1 MRLSKLKK
9 VVVVGAGVGGLATA
23 IRLSIKGYSVEVFE
37 SNSYIG
43 GKLSQI
49 ESKNFRFDAG
59 PSLFTMPELVDELF
73 ELANKNPR
81 LYFNY
86 IQLEESCRYFYSDGT
101 FLRGYSDV
109 HKFAEEAAKQTF
121 VNPKKVKK
129 YLEKSAYIYDS
140 TAFLFLERSLH
151 KWSSYLS
158 FRVLKSLFK
167 LPFLGIFSTMNQAN
181 SKALNN
187 EKMTQ
192 LFDRYATYNG
202 SNPYL
207 APSIL
212 NIIPHL
218 EFNKGAFF
226 PKGGMYSIAL
236 CLFELAKSLGVKF
249 HLNSKVSRI
258 VENNG
263 KILGV
268 EVENKFINAD
278 YVVCNLDIHFV
289 YEKLLHSDKKPTN
302 ILNQERSTSAL
313 IFYWGINK
321 TFDNL
326 DLHNIFFSNDYKQ
339 EFEYLRQGQNIYD
352 DPTIYVNI
360 TSKKNKSDA
369 PDGCEN
375 WFVMINVPSNTG
387 QDWDSLIVGARQSI
401 CRKLS
406 QQLEINLES
415 HILTEE
421 ILEPRT
427 IESKTAS
434 FQGSLYG
441 SASNNKTAA
450 FLRHSNFSKDIRGL
464 YFCGGSV
471 HPGGGIPLALSS
483 AKIVDSFF
491 KHLTNE
497 LDKS

>member
-1 MRLSKLKK
+1 MQLNKTKK
-9 VVVVGAGVGGLATA
+9 VVVIGAGIGGLATA
-23 IRLSIKGYSVEVFE
+23 IRLSVKGYSVEVFE
-37 SNSYIG
+37 SNSYVG

-59 PSLFTMPELVDELF
+59 PSLFTLPELVDELF

-81 LYFNY
+81 QYFNY
-86 IQLEESCRYFYSDGT
+86 IQLEESCRYFYTDGT
-101 FLRGYSDV
+101 SLRGYSDV
-109 HKFAEEAAKQTF
+109 HKFAEEAAKQTG
-121 VNPKKVKK
+121 VNPRKVIK
-129 YLEKSAYIYDS
+129 YLKKSAYIYNS

-151 KWSSYLS
+151 KWSSYTS
-158 FRVLKSLFK
+158 FRVLKSFFK
-167 LPFLGIFSTMNQAN
+167 LPFLGIFSSMHKAN
-181 SKALNN
+181 SKAFKN
-187 EKMTQ
+187 EKMAQ

-202 SNPYL
+202 SNPYV

-236 CLFELAKSLGVKF
+236 CLFDLAKSLGVKF
-249 HLNSKVSRI
+249 NLNSKVSRI
-258 VENNG
+258 VENKG
-263 KILGV
+263 QVLGV
-268 EVENKFINAD
+268 EVDGMHTNAD
-278 YVVCNLDIHFV
+278 FVVCNLDIHFV
-289 YEKLLHSDKKPTN
+289 YEKLLKGYKKPIKT
-302 ILNQERSTSAL
+302 LSQERSTSAL

-326 DLHNIFFSNDYKQ
+326 DLHNIFFSKDYKQ
-339 EFEYLRQGQNIYD
+339 EFEFLRLGQNIFD

-369 PDGCEN
+369 PEGCEN

-387 QDWDSLIVGARQSI
+387 QDWDSLIVSARQSI
-401 CRKLS
+401 YRKLS

-434 FQGSLYG
+434 YQGSLYG
-441 SASNNKTAA
+441 SASNNKISA
-450 FLRHSNFSKDIRGL
+450 FFRHSNFSNDIRGL

-491 KHLTNE
+491 
-497 LDKS
+497 